1 MKKLLYILL
10 ALPLFFAS
18 CSDDDNDLPDFRV
31 KVDISGQSEVTE
43 NGVIVIPSGNQFSI
57 DAISIVESDAK
68 EIAIGGVSY
77 YWDYILL
84 DASNII
90 PPYGITF
97 NTTGIP
103 EGCLLYTSFQKVG
116 ANVGNV
122 VLSIDRAIASEPK
135 VSGGEPY
142 LSRTSNDVLQKSL
155 DIAKKQGDQYV
166 TLEAILLA
174 IFTVKSLSLIHI

>member
-1 MKKLLYILL
+1 MKRLLYILL
-10 ALPLFFAS
+10 VLPFIFAS
-18 CSDDDNDLPDFRV
+18 CSDDGNDLPDFKV

-90 PPYGITF
+90 PPYGITL
-97 NTTGIP
+97 NTSGIP
-103 EGCLLYTSFQKVG
+103 EGDHILQIYMPIFAVGYSPAEALLTYRVKVVAPEEG
-116 ANVGNV
+116 ETPDD
-122 VLSIDRAIASEPK
+122 SASTTTITASPK
-135 VSGGEPY
+135 V
-142 LSRTSNDVLQKSL
+142 TQK
-155 DIAKKQGDQYV
+155 
-166 TLEAILLA
+166 
-174 IFTVKSLSLIHI
+174 

>member
-10 ALPLFFAS
+10 ALPLFFFAS
-18 CSDDDNDLPDFRV
+18 CSDDDNDLPDFKV

-103 EGCLLYTSFQKVG
+103 EGDHILQIYMPIFAVGYSPAEALLTYRVKIVAPAEDETPDDSG
-116 ANVGNV
+116 STTTITAT
-122 VLSIDRAIASEPK
+122 PK
-135 VSGGEPY
+135 V
-142 LSRTSNDVLQKSL
+142 TQK
-155 DIAKKQGDQYV
+155 
-166 TLEAILLA
+166 
-174 IFTVKSLSLIHI
+174 

>member
-103 EGCLLYTSFQKVG
+103 EGDHILQIYMPIFAVGYSPAEALLTYRVKIVAPVEDETPDDSG
-116 ANVGNV
+116 STTTITAT
-122 VLSIDRAIASEPK
+122 PK
-135 VSGGEPY
+135 V
-142 LSRTSNDVLQKSL
+142 TQK
-155 DIAKKQGDQYV
+155 
-166 TLEAILLA
+166 
-174 IFTVKSLSLIHI
+174 